1 MRTLHFTSDI
11 SNKLCR
17 TIFGVSE
24 LAGTAVST
32 VEISPPSEHHSPKAI
47 FNPADLAKITGVGMG
62 TTMDIEMA
70 RIEASVSK
78 HQGTYACELRDVVL
92 MDGALY
98 KPRFKWGISYRDK
111 LVGHAGLIESI
122 DDAGVLAHSWL
133 GSRYF
138 GHWIRDDIPLA
149 TLATSLG
156 KPVGIERPLT
166 AQQQGYAKL
175 FGVNVSV
182 LPKLAHLG
190 KITVLSDAYYNEGKI
205 ARWRA
210 MRDRVAACASGK
222 RYKGVMLLRGGTGE
236 ARMLLNEQEIADRLE
251 ALGFY
256 VVNPAKVDLDTFLAN
271 AAGAD
276 VVVGVEGSQLAN
288 GFVCMKDGGSML
300 VLQPPFRFN
309 NIYKD
314 VCDAMQVKYGF
325 VVGDAQSGGFSINPD
340 AVEAMLERLRP

>member
-1 MRTLHFTSDI
+1 MHKLHFTSDI
-11 SNKLCR
+11 TNKAGR
-17 TIFGVSE
+17 TLLGSKQLTDVASK
-24 LAGTAVST
+24 V
-32 VEISPPSEHHSPKAI
+32 VEVHPPSEFHSPQAV

-138 GHWIRDDIPLA
+138 GHWIRDDMPLA
-149 TLATSLG
+149 MLATTLG

-166 AQQQGYAKL
+166 AQQHGYARH
-175 FGVNVSV
+175 FGVDVAV
-182 LPKLAHLG
+182 LPQRAHLG

-210 MRDRVAACASGK
+210 MRDKVAICATGK

-271 AAGAD
+271 AAGAE

-325 VVGDAQSGGFSINPD
+325 VVGDAKDGGFTIDPG
-340 AVEAMLERLRP
+340 AVEDMLAQL

>member
-1 MRTLHFTSDI
+1 MRKPHITSDI
-11 SNKLCR
+11 TNKLSR
-17 TIFGVSE
+17 TVLGERRLFDVATRTE
-24 LAGTAVST
+24 
-32 VEISPPSEHHSPKAI
+32 EIHPPSEFHSPKAI

-62 TTMDIEMA
+62 TTMDTEMA

-98 KPRFKWGISYRDK
+98 KPRFKWGISYREK
-111 LVGHAGLIESI
+111 LVGHAGLIDAI
-122 DDAGVLAHSWL
+122 DDAGVLAQSWL

-149 TLATSLG
+149 TLAARLG

-166 AQQQGYAKL
+166 PQQQGYARL
-175 FGVNVSV
+175 FGVDVSV
-182 LPKLAHLG
+182 LPRLAHLG

-236 ARMLLNEQEIADRLE
+236 ARMLLNEEQIAERLE

-271 AAGAD
+271 AAGAE

-288 GFVCMKDGGSML
+288 GFVCMKNGGSML

-325 VVGDAQSGGFSINPD
+325 VVGDAQSGGFVISPD
-340 AVEAMLERLRP
+340 AVEAMLDRLRS